1 MSKSSRKFLQR
12 VVHREIRTHYTVSE
26 MLECGH
32 RFESLSL
39 LADPLTAKH
48 RDCAKC
54 AQLVSAALPPKK
66 PATSVTGKTAESQR
80 KERHVK

>member
-1 MSKSSRKFLQR
+1 MSKSSRQFLQQ
-12 VVHREIRTHYTVSE
+12 VEFREIKTLYSVSE
-26 MLECGH
+26 MLSCGH

-48 RDCAKC
+48 RVCEKC

-66 PATSVTGKTAESQR
+66 PATSVTGKTVESQR
-80 KERHVK
+80 KASSV